1 LRTLFIFTTT
11 LPMTTAI
18 LSALPEEQ
26 AGLLGLL
33 DKPEC
38 IQRAG
43 RTFWC
48 GTMHKRPVV
57 LALSRVGKVAAAT
70 TATTLIE
77 HFGAQSIVFT
87 GVAGGLAPH
96 VQVGDMVIGT
106 QYVQHDMDATPL
118 FARYEVP
125 LYGRSHFDAHTEL
138 AATVLE
144 AARAQFLW
152 VGGAKEVNVHQGLIA
167 SGDCFIHSATGVQA
181 LRAALPDALCVEME
195 GAAVAQVSFDYQ
207 IPFVAVR
214 TISDRADDNA
224 HMDFQQFVRE
234 VAGPYAV
241 RLVDALMRKL

>member
-1 LRTLFIFTTT
+1 
-11 LPMTTAI
+11 MTTAI

-26 AGLLGLL
+26 AGLLALL

-38 IQRAG
+38 VQRAG
-43 RTFWC
+43 REFWC
-48 GTMHKRPVV
+48 GTLHKRPVV

-77 HFGAQSIVFT
+77 YFGVRSIVFT
-87 GVAGGLAPH
+87 GVAGGLAAH
-96 VQVGDMVIGT
+96 VQVGDVVIGS

-125 LYGRSHFDAHTEL
+125 LYGRSHFDADAKL
-138 AATVLE
+138 VAIVLE
-144 AARAQFLW
+144 AARTKSFRADDS
-152 VGGAKEVNVHQGLIA
+152 EVSKNVRAHQGLIA
-167 SGDCFIHSATGVQA
+167 SGDCFVHSAAEVQA

-195 GAAVAQVSFDYQ
+195 GAAVAQVCFDYQ

-224 HMDFQQFVRE
+224 HIDFQQFVRD

-241 RLVDALMRKL
+241 RLIDALMRNL

>member
-1 LRTLFIFTTT
+1 
-11 LPMTTAI
+11 MTTAI

-26 AGLLGLL
+26 AGMLGLL
-33 DKPEC
+33 DNPEC

-43 RTFWC
+43 REFWC
-48 GTMHKRPVV
+48 GTLHKRPVV
-57 LALSRVGKVAAAT
+57 LALSKVGKVAAAT

-77 HFGAQSIVFT
+77 HFGARSIVFT
-87 GVAGGLAPH
+87 GVAGGLAAH
-96 VQVGDMVIGT
+96 VQVGDVVIGT

-144 AARAQFLW
+144 AARAQFLRAND
-152 VGGAKEVNVHQGLIA
+152 AKAIHIHQGLIA
-167 SGDCFIHSATGVQA
+167 SGDCFVHSAAEVQA

-195 GAAVAQVSFDYQ
+195 GAAVAQVCFDYQ

-224 HMDFQQFVRE
+224 HIDFQQFVNE

-241 RLVDALMRKL
+241 RLVAALMRKL